1 MSGPA
6 WSFEPVLFLSTF
18 GLIFLSE
25 LPDKTAFATML
36 MATRRHPVAVF
47 AGVVAAFVVQSSVA
61 VLFGRLLGF
70 LPAHWVRIG
79 AGLLFLFF
87 AWKMWTQKE
96 EVEREGVPLGGAADF
111 AHTVWSSFLV
121 VFFAE
126 WGDLSQLT
134 TAALVAKHARPL
146 TIFLGATAALTSVTA
161 IAVVVGHNMKG
172 RFHPDKINKAAA
184 VLFALIGLYFLLKP
198 GA

>member
-1 MSGPA
+1 MGVPA

-25 LPDKTAFATML
+25 LPDKTAFATMV
-36 MATRRHPVAVF
+36 MATRRSPAAVF
-47 AGVVAAFVVQSSVA
+47 AGVVAAFVVQTLAA

-70 LPAHWVRIG
+70 LPAPWVRIG

-87 AWKMWTQKE
+87 AGKMWTQTE
-96 EVEREGVPLGGAADF
+96 ESEREGVPVRGAADF

-121 VFFAE
+121 VFLAE

-134 TAALVAKHARPL
+134 TAALAAKHDRPL
-146 TIFLGATAALTSVTA
+146 TIFLAAASALTAVAA
-161 IAVVVGHNMKG
+161 IAVFLGRSLKG
-172 RFHPDKINKAAA
+172 RFHPEKINKAAA
-184 VLFALIGLYFLLKP
+184 ALFAAVGLYFLLKL
-198 GA
+198 